1 LEATWPE
8 SVHRRA
14 SGGSIGRSSIGK
26 PSGWP
31 RVRAR
36 KRFARWARLAWQV
49 SGGWIGVADRLLE
62 KGGREDGIEV
72 GSYDTPMD
80 WLRGN
85 IVACLPPGAPHPEC
99 GMELLVS
106 ASPGLSHL
114 LLPHSSL
121 CDFAPSRPCVPFFS
135 SALNTRTKRGDSPRV
150 FSNTFLNFQGLQ
162 PTTTAIGQA

>member
-1 LEATWPE
+1 
-8 SVHRRA
+8 V
-14 SGGSIGRSSIGK
+14 
-26 PSGWP
+26 
-31 RVRAR
+31 RVR

-121 CDFAPSRPCVPFFS
+121 CDFAPSRPCVPFFYPALLSSLCDFAPSRPCVPFFS